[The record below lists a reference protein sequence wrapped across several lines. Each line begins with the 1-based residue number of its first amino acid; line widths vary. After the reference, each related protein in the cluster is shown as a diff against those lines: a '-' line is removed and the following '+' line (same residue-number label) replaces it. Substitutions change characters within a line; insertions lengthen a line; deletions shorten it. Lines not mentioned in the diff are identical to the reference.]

1 MKLRIK
7 GDSLRL
13 RLSRSEVARLAEHGS
28 VTETTHFAPGNT
40 LGYAIEVGDGQA
52 GLTARFENGGI
63 AITAPAALVK
73 TWAADDEVGLYGE
86 AQTSSGSLIIAVEKD
101 FACLDRDDAE
111 NADTFPNPKGK
122 C

>member
-7 GDSLRL
+7 GDSLRV
-13 RLSRSEVARLAEHGS
+13 RLSRSEVARLAEHGA
-28 VTETTHFAPGNT
+28 VTETTHFAPSSS
-40 LGYAIEVGDGQA
+40 LEYAIQLGSGDD
-52 GLTARFENGGI
+52 GLTAHFVDGRLT
-63 AITAPAALVK
+63 ITAQK
-73 TWAADDEVGLYGE
+73 TATQAWAAGDEVGLYGE
-86 AQTSSGSLIIAVEKD
+86 ARTGSGSLTIAVEKD